1 MAETQRRS
9 PGARVEDTW
18 YRKDKTPKAR
28 NGVGKRWRVVVVSLE
43 GDRAGGGGYFERKVD
58 AENHRDAVNAKLLQ
72 GDYVT
77 ERAGM
82 ITVEVVYEEWLTQ
95 QAGIADSTQS
105 TREITWETWV
115 SPKWRKFAVRDVRK
129 SQIRTWVTE
138 LTDDGAGP
146 ATIENAVGVL
156 RMVLALAVEDK
167 RLAANPATG
176 IKLPPRKHRPRAYLT
191 HEQVWELAG
200 TFDPRYRMLVLFL
213 AYTGLRFGE
222 VAALEVRDI
231 DFLRRRIEVRQQVTE
246 VEGRLTW
253 TPTKGKRRRSVP
265 FPKFLVDDLSV
276 LCVDK
281 KREDQV
287 FQSPKGG
294 TLRLNSWRRRIWN
307 PTILK
312 LREVDTEGVAHRD
325 FPAATPHDM
334 RHTAA
339 SLAISANANVK
350 AVQTMLGHKSAAL
363 TLDTYSDLFPADLDG
378 VAAAFDREVEAM
390 VKRAEQQEEPEPAP
404 SG

>member
-1 MAETQRRS
+1 MSDIARK

-28 NGVGKRWRVVVVSLE
+28 NGTGKRWRVVVVNLDGE
-43 GDRAGGGGYFERKVD
+43 RAGGGGYFERKVD

-77 ERAGM
+77 EKAGLV
-82 ITVEVVYEEWLTQ
+82 TVEAVYEDWLTQ
-95 QAGIADSTQS
+95 QAGIADSTQN

-115 SPKWRKFAVRDVRK
+115 SPKWRKRAVRDVKK
-129 SQIRTWVTE
+129 SAVRTWVTE
-138 LTDDGAGP
+138 MVEDGAGA

-167 RLAANPATG
+167 RLSVNPAIG
-176 IKLPPRKHRPRAYLT
+176 VKLPPRDHRPRAYLT
-191 HEQVWELAG
+191 HQQVWELAA
-200 TFDPRYRMLVLFL
+200 TIDPRYRVLALTL

-231 DFLRRRIEVRQQVTE
+231 DFLRRRLEVRQQVTE
-246 VEGRLTW
+246 VKGYLTW

-265 FPKFLVDDLSV
+265 FPKFLVDDLSL

-281 KREDQV
+281 KRDEAV
-287 FQSPKGG
+287 FQAPKGG
-294 TLRLNSWRRRIWN
+294 TLRLNSWRKRTWN
-307 PTILK
+307 TAIDT
-312 LREVDTEGVAHRD
+312 LREVDSEKVAHRD
-325 FPAATPHDM
+325 FPVATPHDM

-339 SLAISANANVK
+339 SLAISENANVK

-378 VAAAFDREVEAM
+378 VAAAFDRAVTDMFTAS
-390 VKRAEQQEEPEPAP
+390 EQQRDAGTPP
-404 SG
+404 SV